1 MNAMTAGRAPPPS
14 IEPRPDAGE
23 DRVAAPQKHKAP
35 PGAAL
40 HKLST
45 LQPRRR
51 RAPEALGID
60 VARRLEQLIT
70 DGVLT
75 PGERLNE
82 VALARSL
89 GVSRGPVREAA
100 RALEKTGLVTVI
112 MNRGAF
118 VRSLGLDEAMEIYEI
133 NAVLFGLAS
142 RHAAQTLTAAQA
154 FELRDMVDA
163 MEHAIAT
170 DHRERFF
177 EINSGFHAF
186 IFACGR
192 NAEAAALYAGYTRKL
207 MLLRRRSFER
217 PGHMSEA
224 NREHRALMEAIL
236 AGDGAR
242 ARLLAEAHAQL
253 GRARFLDAIGHAAE
267 HRTNPALA
275 GKSNTITNGE
285 DAA

>member
-1 MNAMTAGRAPPPS
+1 MLTQP
-14 IEPRPDAGE
+14 
-23 DRVAAPQKHKAP
+23 
-35 PGAAL
+35 
-40 HKLST
+40 
-45 LQPRRR
+45 PRRR

-60 VARRLEQLIT
+60 VARRIEQLIT
-70 DGVLT
+70 QGVLT

-82 VALARSL
+82 VALARNL

-142 RHAAQTLTAAQA
+142 SRAAQSLTAAQA
-154 FELRDMVDA
+154 FELRDMVEA
-163 MEHAIAT
+163 MDQAILT

-192 NAEAAALYAGYTRKL
+192 NAEAASLYAGYTRKL

-217 PGHMSEA
+217 PGHMAEA
-224 NREHRALMEAIL
+224 NCEHRALMEAML

-242 ARLLAEAHAQL
+242 ARLLAEAHARL
-253 GRARFLDAIGHAAE
+253 GRARFLDSIGHAAE
-267 HRTNPALA
+267 TRAHPASA
-275 GKSNTITNGE
+275 GKSKTIAKGE